1 MPAILN
7 YRPLEDALV
16 AAFVD
21 DLRRRTADFSEYFFC
36 THRRIALHFLIWIDL
51 TGVELK
57 KVDATIVY
65 RFLRHDCR
73 CGASCASVRI
83 GGWRKRRR
91 STELMKF
98 VRFLE
103 QSGHIETPGELED
116 NLRLLDALLGGMRD
130 GGYAAETIN
139 SYRHA
144 CTALIVWLHLSRI
157 RLCDLTSDV
166 IARFR
171 KRQFAPWIPG
181 VFRGREAWLPNTY
194 ATELRGF
201 LRHLVAIG
209 RIGAVEPAPVEP
221 TRPVLLDRF
230 AGWLENHR
238 GIGPGT
244 IRRHVWLIAEMMP
257 ELGDDPRTYD
267 TALIRDVLH
276 MNIQRRSRSYAPVLP
291 TTMRMY
297 LRFLASE
304 ARIQPGLVAA
314 VPSVPQQQLSSL
326 PHYIASD
333 DVERA
338 IATCG
343 DDATGLRDRAIL
355 LLLARLALRAQ
366 DIIALRL
373 TDVDWDR
380 ARIRV
385 SGKSRREAILP
396 LPQDAGDALHA
407 YIATARPKVDVDNVF
422 LCTSPPWRGLAASKT
437 VGSVARRALD
447 HAGIKTFAGRGA
459 HVFRHSQATALLRS
473 GATLDVIQSLL
484 RHRSPNTTAIYAKTD
499 AVMLQEI
506 AQPWIGGIEQ

>member
-1 MPAILN
+1 MPAISKHL
-7 YRPLEDALV
+7 PFEDALA

-21 DLRRRTADFSEYFFC
+21 DLRHRTADFSEYFFDK
-36 THRRIALHFLIWIDL
+36 HGRIARHFLIWIGL

-57 KVDATIVY
+57 KVDATIIH

-83 GGWRKRRR
+83 QRWRKRGR
-91 STELMKF
+91 SPQIMRF

-116 NLRLLDALLGGMRD
+116 NLRLLDAFLGGLRD
-130 GGYAAETIN
+130 GGRAAKTIN
-139 SYRHA
+139 AYRYA

-157 RLCDLTSDV
+157 RLCDLTPDV

-181 VFRGREAWLPNTY
+181 VFRGQEVWRPNTY
-194 ATELRGF
+194 ATELSGF
-201 LRHLVAIG
+201 LRHLAAIG
-209 RIGAVEPAPVEP
+209 RVEAVAPAPIEP
-221 TRPVLLDRF
+221 TWPIPLDRF
-230 AGWLENHR
+230 AVWLENHR
-238 GIGPGT
+238 GIGPRT
-244 IRRHVWLIAEMMP
+244 IRRHVRLIAGMMP
-257 ELGDDPRTYD
+257 ELGDDPRAYD

-276 MNIQRRSRSYAPVLP
+276 RNIRRRSRGYAPVLP

-314 VPSVPQQQLSSL
+314 VPSVPQKQLSSL
-326 PHYIASD
+326 PRYIASD

-338 IATCG
+338 IATCS
-343 DDATGLRDRAIL
+343 DNATGLRDRAIL
-355 LLLARLALRAQ
+355 LLLARLALRAG
-366 DIIALRL
+366 DIVGLRL

-380 ARIRV
+380 AQIRV

-407 YIATARPKVDVDNVF
+407 YIATARPKADADKVF
-422 LCTSPPWRGLAASKT
+422 LRAHPPWRGFADSTA

-447 HAGIKTFAGRGA
+447 RAGIKTFAGRGA

-499 AVMLQEI
+499 AVMLREV

>member
-1 MPAILN
+1 MPAASKH
-7 YRPLEDALV
+7 RPFEDALV
-16 AAFVD
+16 SAFVD
-21 DLRRRTADFSEYFFC
+21 DLRRRTADFSEHFFYA
-36 THRRIALHFLIWIDL
+36 HWRIARHFLIWIDL

-65 RFLRHDCR
+65 RFLRHDCH

-83 GGWRKRRR
+83 QRWRKRRR
-91 STELMKF
+91 SPQVMRF

-103 QSGHIETPGELED
+103 QSGRIETPGELED
-116 NLRLLDALLGGMRD
+116 NLSLLDAFLGGLRA
-130 GGYAAETIN
+130 GGYAAATID
-139 SYRHA
+139 RHRYA
-144 CTALIVWLHLSRI
+144 STALIVWLHLSRI

-166 IARFR
+166 VARFR
-171 KRQFAPWIPG
+171 NRQFAPWIPG
-181 VFRGREAWLPNTY
+181 VFRGREAWLPDTY

-209 RIGAVEPAPVEP
+209 RIETSEPASIEP
-221 TRPVLLDRF
+221 TWPVLLDRF
-230 AGWLENHR
+230 AVWLESHR
-238 GIGPGT
+238 GIGPRT
-244 IRRHVWLIAEMMP
+244 IRRHVRLIAGMMP
-257 ELGDDPRTYD
+257 ELGDDPRAYD

-276 MNIQRRSRSYAPVLP
+276 RNIQRRSRGYAPVLP

-304 ARIQPGLVAA
+304 ARIEPGLVAA
-314 VPSVPQQQLSSL
+314 VPSVPQKQLSSL

-333 DVERA
+333 DVERV

-343 DDATGLRDRAIL
+343 DNATGLRDRAIL
-355 LLLARLALRAQ
+355 LLLARLALRAG
-366 DIIALRL
+366 DIAGLRL
-373 TDVDWDR
+373 ADVDWDR

-407 YIATARPKVDVDNVF
+407 YIATARPKADVDKVF
-422 LCTSPPWRGLAASKT
+422 LCTYPPWRGFASST
-437 VGSVARRALD
+437 AVGSVARRALD
-447 HAGIKTFAGRGA
+447 RAGIKTYATRGA